1 MIELHEAF
9 AGQVRPLLTIPALP
23 AAAAVLLQVLANLT
37 ALASPKFC
45 SDKLGWAGGEA
56 VGR

>member
-9 AGQVRPLLTIPALP
+9 AGQVRPLLTIPP
-23 AAAAVLLQVLANLT
+23 AASAVLLQVLANLT

>member
-9 AGQVRPLLTIPALP
+9 AGQVRPPDSTSRLTAWTI
-23 AAAAVLLQVLANLT
+23 LQVLANLT